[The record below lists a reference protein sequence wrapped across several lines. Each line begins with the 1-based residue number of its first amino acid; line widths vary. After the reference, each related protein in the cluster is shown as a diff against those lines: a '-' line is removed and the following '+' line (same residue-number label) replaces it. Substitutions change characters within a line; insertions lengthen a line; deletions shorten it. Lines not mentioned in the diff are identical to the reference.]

1 MGSLA
6 LWVQDSFPGFPCTL
20 SFLGSSVSLI
30 VVSPDGST
38 NDNHF
43 EKIVGFPK
51 VPRVPNI
58 SGQVAGLPVA
68 KDPERWGPMRNC

>member
-6 LWVQDSFPGFPCTL
+6 LWVQYGFPVFPCTP
-20 SFLGSSVSLI
+20 SFRGSSVSLI
-30 VVSPDGST
+30 VMYPEGST
-38 NDNHF
+38 NDNRF
-43 EKIVGFPK
+43 EMIVGFPK
-51 VPRVPNI
+51 VPRGPNI